1 MKKVKF
7 DVPDQ
12 KAAPKAKQPK
22 PKKEAQIGKKMAKRL
37 NRGMSEMTSQI
48 ARYEKMDSYG

>member
-7 DVPDQ
+7 DVPDK
-12 KAAPKAKQPK
+12 KASSKAKQLK

-37 NRGMSEMTSQI
+37 DRGMSEMNSQI
-48 ARYEKMDSYG
+48 ARYENMDSYG